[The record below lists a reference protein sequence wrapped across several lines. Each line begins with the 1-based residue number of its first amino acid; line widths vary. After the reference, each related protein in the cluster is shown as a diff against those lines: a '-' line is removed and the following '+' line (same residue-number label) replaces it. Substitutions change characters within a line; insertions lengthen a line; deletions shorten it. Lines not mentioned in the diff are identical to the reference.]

1 MTISPHPDHS
11 PRVELDHV
19 GMVFPGAAASVD
31 VLDDISL
38 AVHAGESL
46 AIIGPSGSG
55 KSTLLNLIA
64 GLLTPTSGTVRF
76 EGEDLHGK
84 SESDL
89 AAYRNQSLGFIF
101 QSHFLLPQCSA
112 LENVMVP
119 TMVHPDKSVKE
130 AAPKRATDLLERV
143 GLHDRM
149 SHRPGQLSGGECQR
163 VSLARALINQPKLIL
178 ADEPTGSLDEETAD
192 ELTAMLTDLTKE
204 HSVTLIT
211 VTHSMRLAK
220 RMQRGVMLRRGRIEP
235 WTPNE

>member
-1 MTISPHPDHS
+1 MGALPDQNHQQQNVRPDQHDQS
-11 PRVELDHV
+11 IGLHLPRLS
-19 GMVFPGAAASVD
+19 AADRSR
-31 VLDDISL
+31 SL
-38 AVHAGESL
+38 A
-46 AIIGPSGSG
+46 
-55 KSTLLNLIA
+55 
-64 GLLTPTSGTVRF
+64 R
-76 EGEDLHGK
+76 DL
-84 SESDL
+84 
-89 AAYRNQSLGFIF
+89 
-101 QSHFLLPQCSA
+101 
-112 LENVMVP
+112 
-119 TMVHPDKSVKE
+119 DKSVKD

-143 GLHDRM
+143 GLQDRM

-220 RMQRGVMLRRGRIEP
+220 RMQGGVMLRRGRIEP